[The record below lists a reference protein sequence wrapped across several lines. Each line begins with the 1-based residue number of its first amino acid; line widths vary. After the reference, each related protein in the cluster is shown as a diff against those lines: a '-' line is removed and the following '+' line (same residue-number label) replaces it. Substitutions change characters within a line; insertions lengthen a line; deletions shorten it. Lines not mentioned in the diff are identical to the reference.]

1 MDHTTP
7 ALLIR
12 DKRRAWRDRLTRYV
26 VSAGGM
32 VVLAMLMLIFVY
44 LLVAVWPLFKPASI
58 GQPQA
63 LAWPKNGNALA
74 VGVDATHQM
83 VWRIDENG
91 KGMFLA
97 LQPADKPLQPLQEQ
111 PFTATA
117 PSAAASMNGDFPTI
131 ALATVDGK
139 VLLVSP
145 QFHPVGKTGDTS
157 HFAPDWVYLRGST
170 PEQFDDKHQPLRQL
184 SVGMQQHQPMIAA
197 LTQDGRVLLGQPA
210 STGWQVNQIEVNA
223 PVSQVLLS
231 PEGSR
236 LFVLSPNQLS
246 VFPLSQAGVGKG
258 QNIIFDPQKPAQKN
272 IVRMALLPGAS
283 SLLLQNAK
291 GQISQWFD
299 VQRNGQRELT
309 EIRHYQPAL
318 ADSMLINEPYR
329 RVFAALAPSGKLELY
344 SSLRENAVLQTSIES
359 GVKTAWF
366 DPQGKGLLVETMK
379 GAFWY
384 PLNNDYP
391 EISWKTLLKPT
402 WFENYPQ
409 PDYVWQTTSGSDN
422 YQAKYSLWPVVF
434 GTLKA
439 AFYALLFATPLAVAG
454 AIYTACFMSARQR
467 SVVKPAIEMIG
478 AFPTVVIGLVAA
490 IWLAPIIENHLLA
503 LLALP
508 VLIPLVIVGGAAL
521 WTRLF
526 PALAQRT
533 GYRFDVCVLLP
544 LLTILLVLWFMLA
557 PHVEILLW
565 GMPLHER
572 LGDGYD
578 QRNTL
583 VVAIALGF
591 ALVPVIFSL
600 AEDALFSVPASLA
613 QGSLALG
620 ATQWQTLMRVLLP
633 SASAG
638 IFSALMIGLGRAVG
652 ETMIVLMATGNT
664 PLLDN
669 TPFQGLRALAA
680 NIAIEMPEAVVGSA
694 HYRVL
699 FLTALVLFLFTFIVN
714 TLAEAVRLKLRLRYS
729 AEREGL

>member
-26 VSAGGM
+26 VSTGGM

-63 LAWPKNGNALA
+63 LAWPQNGNAVA

-97 LQPADKPLQPLQEQ
+97 LQPADKPLQSLQEQ
-111 PFTATA
+111 QLTTSA
-117 PSAAASMNGDFPTI
+117 PSAVASMNGDTYTI
-131 ALATVDGK
+131 VLATVDGK

-145 QFHPVGKTGDTS
+145 QFHPVGKTEDTG

-170 PEQFDDKHQPLRQL
+170 PEPFDNKHQPLRQVSL
-184 SVGMQQHQPMIAA
+184 GTQQNQPMVAA
-197 LTQDGRVLLGQPA
+197 LTQDGRVLLGQLA
-210 STGWQVNQIEVNA
+210 QTGWQVRQIEVNA

-236 LFVLSPNQLS
+236 LFVLSPNQLT
-246 VFPLSQAGVGKG
+246 VFPLSQAAVGKG
-258 QNIIFDPQKPAQKN
+258 QNIIFDPQKTAQKN

-283 SLLLQNAK
+283 SLLLQNAE

-329 RVFAALAPSGKLELY
+329 RVFAALAPSGKLDLY

-384 PLNNDYP
+384 PLSNDYP
-391 EISWKTLLKPT
+391 EISWRTLLKPT

-409 PDYVWQTTSGSDN
+409 PDSVWQTTSGSDN

-467 SVVKPAIEMIG
+467 SIVKPAIEMIG

-544 LLTILLVLWFMLA
+544 LLTVLLVLWFMLA

-600 AEDALFSVPASLA
+600 AEDALFSVPSSLA

-699 FLTALVLFLFTFIVN
+699 FLTALVLFLFTFVVN

-729 AEREGL
+729 ADREGL

>member
-63 LAWPKNGNALA
+63 LAWPQNGNALA

-97 LQPADKPLQPLQEQ
+97 LQSADKPLQSLQEQ
-111 PFTATA
+111 QLTTSA
-117 PSAAASMNGDFPTI
+117 PSAVASMNGDTYTI
-131 ALATVDGK
+131 VLATVDGK

-145 QFHPVGKTGDTS
+145 QFHPVGKTGDTG

-170 PEQFDDKHQPLRQL
+170 PEPFDNKHQPLRQVSL
-184 SVGMQQHQPMIAA
+184 GTQQNQPMVAA
-197 LTQDGRVLLGQPA
+197 LTQDGRVLLGQLA
-210 STGWQVNQIEVNA
+210 QTGWQVRQIEVNA

-236 LFVLSPNQLS
+236 LFVLSPNQLT
-246 VFPLSQAGVGKG
+246 VFPLSQTAVGKG
-258 QNIIFDPQKPAQKN
+258 QNIIFDPQKTAQKN

-283 SLLLQNAK
+283 SLLLQNAE

-329 RVFAALAPSGKLELY
+329 RVFAALAPSGKLDLY

-384 PLNNDYP
+384 PLSNDYP
-391 EISWKTLLKPT
+391 EISWRTLLKPT

-409 PDYVWQTTSGSDN
+409 PDSVWQTTSGSDN

-467 SVVKPAIEMIG
+467 SIVKPAIEMIG

-544 LLTILLVLWFMLA
+544 LLTVLLVLWFMLA

-600 AEDALFSVPASLA
+600 AEDALFSVPSSLA

-699 FLTALVLFLFTFIVN
+699 FLTALVLFLFTFVVN

-729 AEREGL
+729 ADREGL

>member
-1 MDHTTP
+1 MQHTTP
-7 ALLIR
+7 ALIMR

-58 GQPQA
+58 GKPQA
-63 LAWPKNGNALA
+63 LLWPQNTTALA

-83 VWRIDENG
+83 AWRIDADG
-91 KGMFLA
+91 KGMFIA
-97 LQPADKPLQPLQEQ
+97 LQPQEKDPQPLQTRQ
-111 PFTATA
+111 FTPSA
-117 PSAAASMNGDFPTI
+117 PSAAASVNGDLPTT
-131 ALATVDGK
+131 ALATADGK
-139 VLLVSP
+139 ILLVSP
-145 QFHPVGKTGDTS
+145 QFHPVGKTGDTG
-157 HFAPDWVYLRGST
+157 HFVPDWLYLRGAT
-170 PEQFDDKHQPLRQL
+170 PEVFDTQRQPLRQISL
-184 SVGMQQHQPMIAA
+184 GMMQKRPVIAA
-197 LTQDGRVLLGQPA
+197 IAQDGRLLLGQSTP
-210 STGWQVNQIEVNA
+210 TGWQVHPVVVNT
-223 PVSQVLLS
+223 PVTQVLLS
-231 PEGSR
+231 PDARR
-236 LFVLSPNQLS
+236 LFVLSPTS
-246 VFPLSQAGVGKG
+246 ITVFTLNAALEGVGKTLTFE
-258 QNIIFDPQKPAQKN
+258 QQKMVAM
-272 IVRMALLPGAS
+272 RLLPGAS
-283 SLLLQNAK
+283 SLLLQNNQ
-291 GQISQWFD
+291 GQIGQWFD
-299 VQRNGQRELT
+299 VQRNGERELT
-309 EIRHYQPAL
+309 QIRRYQPAL
-318 ADSMLINEPYR
+318 ADSLMVNEPYR
-329 RVFAALAPSGKLELY
+329 RVFAAIAPTGELAIY
-344 SSLRENAVLQTSIES
+344 SSLRENAVLRASIKP

-366 DPQGKGLLVETMK
+366 DPQGKGLLAETAQ
-379 GAFWY
+379 GTFWY
-384 PLNNDYP
+384 PLSNDYP
-391 EISWKTLLKPT
+391 EISWQTLLKPT
-402 WFENYPQ
+402 WFENHPA
-409 PDYVWQTTSGSDN
+409 PDYVWQSTSGSDN
-422 YQAKYSLWPVVF
+422 YQAKYSLWPVIF

-454 AIYTACFMSARQR
+454 AMYTACFMSPRQR

-508 VLIPLVIVGGAAL
+508 ILVPLIIVASAAL
-521 WTRLF
+521 WTRIF
-526 PALAQRT
+526 PTWARRS
-533 GYRFDVCVLLP
+533 GYRLDVCLLLP
-544 LLTILLVLWFMLA
+544 VLAGLLTLWFMLA
-557 PHVEILLW
+557 PHLEIMLW

-620 ATQWQTLMRVLLP
+620 ATQWQTVMRVLLP

-699 FLTALVLFLFTFIVN
+699 FLTALVLFMFTFVVN
-714 TLAEAVRLKLRLRYS
+714 TLAEMVRLKLRTRYS